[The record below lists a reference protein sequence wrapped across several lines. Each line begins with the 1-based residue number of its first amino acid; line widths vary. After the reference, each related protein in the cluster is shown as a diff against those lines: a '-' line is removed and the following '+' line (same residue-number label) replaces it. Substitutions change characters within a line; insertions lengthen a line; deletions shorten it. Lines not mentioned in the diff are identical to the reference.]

1 MGWLLVSFLLSA
13 AMIAEGAHVSFA
25 GPAKWRT
32 SRVVPGR
39 PLPGRVIVT
48 GKAGRRVVKTT
59 GRVRINGT
67 AFGQRRTV
75 RVDVT
80 DHAVTASEFLRFL
93 LDPQEDAADVAVRT
107 ALEHSALVPRDV
119 DVRSGSAIRSE
130 PTGTYWE
137 ASDPF
142 GQSLRVQVSTAFHGQ
157 VAVSRV
163 SFGSRSRRIGN
174 SFASV
179 PRKVSGSGIFR
190 FGERCFSSQ

>member
-107 ALEHSALVPRDV
+107 AFE
-119 DVRSGSAIRSE
+119 
-130 PTGTYWE
+130 
-137 ASDPF
+137 
-142 GQSLRVQVSTAFHGQ
+142 QVSTAFHGQ